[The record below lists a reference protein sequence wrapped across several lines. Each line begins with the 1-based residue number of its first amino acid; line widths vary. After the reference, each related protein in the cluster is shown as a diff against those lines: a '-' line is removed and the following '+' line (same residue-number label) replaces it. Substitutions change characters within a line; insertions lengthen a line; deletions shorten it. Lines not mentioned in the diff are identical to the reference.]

1 MGAPSCKQKGTGD
14 AGMGG
19 SKNGRQGISGDR
31 RKIGG
36 KGSQEMGG
44 KMGGNGEREKR
55 REEKWKRKL
64 FRGVIENGTRV
75 WGGGGL

>member
-1 MGAPSCKQKGTGD
+1 MSQSISSIDIDYTLNGRSKLQAKRNGGCRK
-14 AGMGG
+14 MGG

-55 REEKWKRKL
+55 REE
-64 FRGVIENGTRV
+64 N
-75 WGGGGL
+75 